1 MGEHLSGEQ
10 LTVLLLGEQDE
21 DAAGHASACAQC
33 LAETQRMQAA
43 LGGFGEWARATGEH
57 TEGFWARQRS
67 AILERTQQQAA
78 RTWRLA
84 WAAAMVVLMLTAAL
98 LTRPGQPA
106 PRTPANISEWRSPT
120 ESLLRSPGSDFLSST
135 PRLGGFYF
143 PLERN
148 RQKVSKLKGGNNES

>member
-21 DAAGHASACAQC
+21 DAAGHASTCAEC

-43 LGGFGEWARATGEH
+43 LGGFGEWARAAGEQ
-57 TEGFWARQRS
+57 TERFWARQRS
-67 AILERTQQQAA
+67 AILERTQQQAV
-78 RTWRLA
+78 RTRRLA
-84 WAAAMVVLMLTAAL
+84 WAGAVTLLIFAAIL
-98 LTRPGQPA
+98 LAGPQQPA
-106 PRTPANISEWRSPT
+106 PRTSANISEWRSPT